1 MKFLNLRWKRF
12 SVLWLTM
19 ALVVMLLSGCGGTAQ
34 PGTPADGP
42 VRVGQTVTVG
52 GCQVQLRGYNTM
64 ATYIGNVSDWDNF
77 PVMITTYIYN
87 KTVQPIQI
95 GDYPLDES
103 MNRWMYSLANKTEEQ
118 YREAFEQ
125 KVSGI
130 TETKQFVVTCD
141 GEELDC
147 FAIGVNANNQKENVL
162 SFGDIGAFSV
172 VCNLPKGWKKTEI
185 SYTVNGETVTFEL
198 SPVDLVL

>member
-64 ATYIGNVSDWDNF
+64 ATYIGNVSDWDNS
-77 PVMITTYIYN
+77 PVMITTYVYN
-87 KTVQPIQI
+87 KTVQPIQV
-95 GDYPLDES
+95 GDYLWDDS
-103 MNRWMYSLANKTEEQ
+103 LQRWLYSLGGKTEEQ
-118 YREAFEQ
+118 YWEAFDQ
-125 KVSGI
+125 KVNGI
-130 TETKQFVVTCD
+130 TEAKQVTVTCD
-141 GEELDC
+141 GKKLDC
-147 FAIGVNANNQKENVL
+147 FTVGVNSNNQKENVL
-162 SFGDIGAFSV
+162 SFGDMGGFTI
-172 VCNLPKGWKKTEI
+172 VCNLPKGWETVEVT
-185 SYTVNGETVTFEL
+185 YTVSGETATFEL
-198 SPVDLVL
+198 SPLDIMV